1 MSKLKLDN
9 RTLQLLNAQV
19 NLSETFNHILRST
32 PQREALAF
40 RLKVE
45 RSTTDTLFTVELGS
59 ERHTLTLQ
67 NEKKMHLKLADFI
80 EEIAN
85 GPIDP
90 SDTADLLNL
99 PHASRQYA
107 RFDVEHRQQV
117 FELVRTGGALSLD
130 MGFELPIHVAIHRTQ
145 TRAGV
150 TTIMSIGV
158 KRPRTKCFTVSGTD
172 AEIYEQVAESINH
185 LATVATPA
193 AHAA

>member
-1 MSKLKLDN
+1 MSKFKLDN

-19 NLSETFNHILRST
+19 NLSETFNHTLRST
-32 PQREALAF
+32 PQREALTF

-45 RSTTDTLFTVELGS
+45 RSTIDTLFTVELGS

-85 GPIDP
+85 GPLDP
-90 SDTADLLNL
+90 SNTADPLNV
-99 PHASRQYA
+99 PHANRQYA
-107 RFDVEHRQQV
+107 RFDVENRQKV
-117 FELVRTGGALSLD
+117 FELVRTGGSLSLD
-130 MGFELPIHVAIHRTQ
+130 MGFELPLHVAIHRTQ
-145 TRAGV
+145 TRPGI

-158 KRPRTKCFTVSGTD
+158 KRPRTKCFTVCGTD
-172 AEIYEQVAESINH
+172 VEIYEQVAESINH
-185 LATVATPA
+185 LAAVATPA

>member
-1 MSKLKLDN
+1 MSKFKLDN

-19 NLSETFNHILRST
+19 NLSETFNHTLRST

-85 GPIDP
+85 GPLDH
-90 SDTADLLNL
+90 SNSADLLNL

-107 RFDVEHRQQV
+107 RFDVENRQKV

-145 TRAGV
+145 TRPGV

-158 KRPRTKCFTVSGTD
+158 KRPRTKCFTVCGTN

-185 LATVATPA
+185 LAAVATPA